1 MAERDRDRFEALY
14 RTHYGAIVRFA
25 ARRTDPQAAR
35 DVAAETF
42 LVAWRRLDAIPDDKA
57 LPWLYGVARKVLS
70 HERRSRSRHSSL
82 YERLQAELAV
92 DVADPA
98 DGVVDHLHARRVL
111 DSLPPKHREALQLTE
126 WEHLDIATAAR
137 VAGCSAAT
145 FRVRLHRARRRL
157 ADAAAAASASER
169 LIPSEELT

>member
-1 MAERDRDRFEALY
+1 MAERDRNYFEALY
-14 RTHYGAIVRFA
+14 RSHYPAVLRFA
-25 ARRTDPQAAR
+25 CRRTDQQSAR

-70 HERRSRSRHSSL
+70 HERRSETKHSTL
-82 YERLQAELAV
+82 HERMQAELVV
-92 DVADPA
+92 DLADPA
-98 DGVVDHLHARRVL
+98 DGIVDQLHARRVL
-111 DSLPPKHREALQLTE
+111 DRLPPKYREALQLTE
-126 WEHLDIATAAR
+126 WEHLDMTAAAR

-157 ADAAAAASASER
+157 AEAAAAAERPER